1 MYKINQFQPCLYALI
16 LTGMVGYGLASGS
29 MGMWLVGC
37 GGVAFNWWLN
47 RTGRF
52 RSLPRIVANLLTL
65 FAMIYVGR
73 QLISA
78 GNSAVLVIGQFL
90 VVLQLVKLWEQRANR
105 DYGQLL
111 ILSLLLMVAASINTG
126 SLLFGLLFVVYLF
139 LSLYCCLLFHLKVE
153 TDAARAASGVP
164 EPNAKPGDPAV
175 LEYATRQDERHLSR
189 SMRRLTGLMSVV
201 AIVAAIAVFLLFP
214 RGAGQSMLIPM
225 QMQPQSVLTGFS
237 EDVKFDTVARITQN
251 DEVVGYLEV
260 WKHDGNGETKVT
272 NQEEMLLRGVTL
284 DSYHPE
290 GPRGEWTRIGEEPA
304 STQNQQADQPWRLRQ
319 NQSPPPIYWR
329 QRVQL
334 KPTGTR
340 TFFALAGAFQL
351 TPHREMRIRHD
362 RDGALQSDEVLNSPT
377 DYEVLST
384 RELDNVSPAPMPPGY
399 SVDPAIAAYALRP
412 DVSGTD
418 DQGRSLAYLRRAQ
431 KPDEPSPLDAQIAAN
446 IERHLHGPGFSYT
459 LDISD
464 SKSRQDQDPYVWFLS
479 PQGHRGHCEY
489 FAGAMVLM
497 CQSLGLQAR
506 MVVGFRCNDYT
517 TLGDGYYIIRQS
529 QAHAWVEV
537 RTLDGWKKYDPTSGR
552 DAGERPHT
560 QMAIW
565 WQSIR
570 HFFDFLEYTY
580 AEKVVAYDNENRENL
595 ISTVENSMTRT
606 AIGGGNRLRDFED
619 WLDRW
624 WSRATMS
631 DYADRFGGPIGA
643 AVLVMAITAVIALTA
658 RWAWQRLQLRRRA
671 ARIGIDSLP
680 SIEQLRLARQLGFYD
695 DLVRLLARRQLTR
708 RPHQTPLEFSR
719 SLLVL
724 PTEAYD
730 TVRRLTALYYR
741 VRYGSATLSP
751 GQQRSLANVIQRLD
765 QGLSEQTPRTG

>member
-29 MGMWLVGC
+29 MGIWVVGC
-37 GGVAFNWWLN
+37 GGVLFNWWLN

-73 QLISA
+73 ELISA

-153 TDAARAASGVP
+153 TDAARLASGVP
-164 EPNAKPGDPAV
+164 ETNAKPGDPAV
-175 LEYATRQDERHLSR
+175 IEFANRQDERHLSR
-189 SMRRLTGLMSVV
+189 SMRRLTGLMAVV
-201 AIVAAIAVFLLFP
+201 AIAAAVIVFLLFP
-214 RGAGQSMLIPM
+214 RGAGQAMLVPL
-225 QMQPQSVLTGFS
+225 QGQPQAVLTGFS

-260 WKHDGNGETKVT
+260 WKHNEKTETKVT
-272 NQEEMLLRGVTL
+272 TQEEQLLRGVTL
-284 DSYHPE
+284 DIYKPD
-290 GPRGEWTRIGEEPA
+290 GARGEWLRNTDDTVP
-304 STQNQQADQPWRLRQ
+304 SQQQPESIWRLHP
-319 NQSPPPIYWR
+319 NQPMPSVYWR
-329 QRVQL
+329 QKIQL

-351 TPHREMRIRHD
+351 TPHREVRIRHSA
-362 RDGALQSDEVLNSPT
+362 DGALQSDEPLNSPT
-377 DYEVLST
+377 DYDVLST
-384 RELDNVSPAPMPPGY
+384 RELGDAPPTPLAGY
-399 SVDPAIAAYALRP
+399 SVDPAIAAYAMRP
-412 DVSGTD
+412 EVSGTD
-418 DQGRSLAYLRRAQ
+418 DQGQPLALLRRRE
-431 KPDEPSPLDAQIAAN
+431 KPGQPSPLDAQIADN

-464 SKSRQDQDPYVWFLS
+464 SQSRHDMDPYVWFLS

-497 CQSLGLQAR
+497 CQSLGLEAR

-517 TLGDGYYIIRQS
+517 SLGDGYYIIRQS

-537 RTLDGWKKYDPTSGR
+537 RTADGWKKYDPTSGR
-552 DAGERPHT
+552 DADQHSHT
-560 QMAIW
+560 QLAMW
-565 WQSIR
+565 WQSVR

-580 AEKVVAYDNENRENL
+580 SEKVVAYDNDNRENL
-595 ISTVENSMTRT
+595 IAAVEGGMTRT
-606 AIGGGNRLRDFED
+606 AIGSGNQMRDLEN

-624 WSRATMS
+624 WARTTIS
-631 DYADRFGGPIGA
+631 DYADQFGGPIGA
-643 AVLVMAITAVIALTA
+643 AILAIAIAAVLSLTA
-658 RWAWQRLQLRRRA
+658 RWAWQRIQLRRRA

-680 SIEQLRLARQLGFYD
+680 TVEQLRLARQLGFYD

-741 VRYGSATLSP
+741 VRYGSAMLSP
-751 GQQRSLANVIQRLD
+751 GKLRLLGNVIQRLD
-765 QGLSEQTPRTG
+765 QGLSEETPGTG

>member
-1 MYKINQFQPCLYALI
+1 MYKITQFQPCLYALI

-29 MGMWLVGC
+29 TGMLLVGS
-37 GGVAFNWWLN
+37 GGVALNWWLH

-73 QLISA
+73 ELISA

-111 ILSLLLMVAASINTG
+111 VLSLLLMVAASINTG

-153 TDAARAASGVP
+153 TDAARAASGAA
-164 EPNAKPGDPAV
+164 EANAKPRDPAV
-175 LEYATRQDERHLSR
+175 LEYANRQDERHLSR
-189 SMRRLTGLMSVV
+189 SMRRLTGLMSLV
-201 AIVAAIAVFLLFP
+201 AIIAAVAVFLLFP
-214 RGAGQSMLIPM
+214 RGAGQAMLVPM
-225 QMQPQSVLTGFS
+225 QVQPQSVLTGFS
-237 EDVKFDTVARITQN
+237 EEVRFDTVARITQN

-260 WKHDGNGETKVT
+260 WKHDGKTETKVA
-272 NQEEMLLRGVTL
+272 NQEEQLLRGVTL
-284 DSYHPE
+284 DSYHPD
-290 GPRGEWTRIGEEPA
+290 GARGEWHRNANDDPGETQQPDLPWQLHPKQPA
-304 STQNQQADQPWRLRQ
+304 
-319 NQSPPPIYWR
+319 PPVYWR
-329 QRVQL
+329 QKIQL

-351 TPHREMRIRHD
+351 TPHRELRLRHGE
-362 RDGALQSDEVLNSPT
+362 DGAFQSDEIINSPT
-377 DYEVLST
+377 EYQVLST
-384 RELDNVSPAPMPPGY
+384 RELGNSPPAPLPPGY

-418 DQGRSLAYLRRAQ
+418 DKGQSLALLRRAQ
-431 KPDEPSPLDAQIAAN
+431 PPGEPSPLDAQIAAN

-459 LDISD
+459 LDITD
-464 SKSRQDQDPYVWFLS
+464 SKSRHDMDPYVWFLS

-497 CQSLGLQAR
+497 CQSLGLDAR
-506 MVVGFRCNDYT
+506 MVVGFRCNDFT

-537 RTLDGWKKYDPTSGR
+537 RTADGWKKYDPTTGR
-552 DAGERPHT
+552 DAGERSRT
-560 QMAIW
+560 QVALW
-565 WQSIR
+565 LQGIR

-580 AEKVVAYDNENRENL
+580 AENVVAYDNDNRENL
-595 ISTVENSMTRT
+595 IAAVEGGMART
-606 AIGGGNRLRDFED
+606 AIGSGNRLRDFED
-619 WLDRW
+619 WLNRW
-624 WSRATMS
+624 WNRTTMS

-643 AVLVMAITAVIALTA
+643 AVLAIAIAAVMVFTA
-658 RWAWQRLQLRRRA
+658 RWAWQRILLRRRA

-680 SIEQLRLARQLGFYD
+680 TVEQLRLARQLGFYD

-724 PTEAYD
+724 PTETYD

-741 VRYGSATLSP
+741 VRYGSANLSP

-765 QGLSEQTPRTG
+765 QGLGGEMPRTG

>member
-29 MGMWLVGC
+29 MGMWGIGC
-37 GGVAFNWWLN
+37 GGVVINWWLL

-52 RSLPRIVANLLTL
+52 RSLPRIVANLLTV

-78 GNSAVLVIGQFL
+78 GSSAVLVIGQFL

-153 TDAARAASGVP
+153 TDTARAASGSNVA
-164 EPNAKPGDPAV
+164 NAGPRDPDI
-175 LEYATRQDERHLSR
+175 LEYANRQDERHLSR
-189 SMRRLTGLMSVV
+189 SMRRLTGIMSVV
-201 AIVAAIAVFLLFP
+201 AIAAAVLVFLLFP
-214 RGAGQSMLIPM
+214 RGAGQSMLVPI
-225 QMQPQSVLTGFS
+225 QGQAQAVLTGFS
-237 EDVKFDTVARITQN
+237 EEVKFDTVARITQN

-260 WKHDGNGETKVT
+260 WKHDDAGETKVV
-272 NQEEMLLRGVTL
+272 NQEEQLLRGVTL
-284 DSYHPE
+284 DSYHPD
-290 GPRGEWTRIGEEPA
+290 GPRGEWDRSFSDDTPTTYQPNAPWQLHPGL
-304 STQNQQADQPWRLRQ
+304 ST
-319 NQSPPPIYWR
+319 PPVYWR
-329 QRVQL
+329 QKIQL

-351 TPHREMRIRHD
+351 TPHHELRIRYSG
-362 RDGALQSDEVLNSPT
+362 DGALQSDEILGSLAE
-377 DYEVLST
+377 YEVLST
-384 RELDNVSPAPMPPGY
+384 RDLGDAPPASPHPQ

-412 DVSGTD
+412 EVCGTD
-418 DQGRSLAYLRRAQ
+418 PQGQSLGLLRRASPIGQ
-431 KPDEPSPLDAQIAAN
+431 PSTLDAQIADN
-446 IERHLHGPGFSYT
+446 IQRHLHGPGFSYT
-459 LDISD
+459 LDITD
-464 SKSRQDQDPYVWFLS
+464 SKSRNNQDPYVWFLS

-497 CQSLGLQAR
+497 CQSLGLDAR

-537 RTLDGWKKYDPTSGR
+537 RTTDGWKEYDPTSGR
-552 DAGERPHT
+552 EAGEQSRGHL
-560 QMAIW
+560 AKW
-565 WQSIR
+565 WQSVR

-580 AEKVVAYDNENRENL
+580 AENVVAYDNDNRANL
-595 ISTVENSMTRT
+595 IQTVERGMTST
-606 AIGGGNRLRDFED
+606 AFHSESRIRDLENWLNRCWTASTL
-619 WLDRW
+619 
-624 WSRATMS
+624 S

-643 AVLVMAITAVIALTA
+643 TILVLAIIAVACLTA
-658 RWAWQRLQLRRRA
+658 RWALQRARLRRRA

-680 SIEQLRLARQLGFYD
+680 SDEQLRLARQLGFYD
-695 DLVRLLARRQLTR
+695 DLVRLLARHRLWR

-719 SLLVL
+719 SLFVL
-724 PTEAYD
+724 PSEAYD
-730 TVRRLTALYYR
+730 TVRRLTAVYYR
-741 VRYGSATLSP
+741 VRYGSAMLSA
-751 GQQRSLANVIQRLD
+751 GRQRSLANVIQRLEK
-765 QGLSEQTPRTG
+765 GLTDELNEPT